1 MQTTRCGENIRTSQ
15 HPCAQSQAGVTN
27 VDDRISSVQELVHRQ
42 FHPGGSRLFARCA
55 VSRQTGRQAFHG
67 QLPQDRQAASRLDN
81 PVICSAATTQRG
93 SVRITGSCAGVRK
106 HVDRAQSHVP
116 PQTVTARLSGQ
127 AAGVAGYNPDLNALV
142 PLPVQDGEPQTQERS
157 QPQEINPSPAIKRV
171 PNCAMQIR
179 AARHGEI
186 SVYNRH
192 AWRAKLRN
200 VF

>member
-1 MQTTRCGENIRTSQ
+1 MQTTRRGINIRYSQ
-15 HPCAQSQAGVTN
+15 HSCANSLAGVTN
-27 VDDRISSVQELVHRQ
+27 VDGRTSSVPELVHRQ
-42 FHPGGSRLFARCA
+42 FHPGGSRSLVTGT
-55 VSRQTGRQAFHG
+55 VSRQTGRQAHHR
-67 QLPQDRQAASRLDN
+67 QLHEVRQNASPLDKRVISSVANPQRL
-81 PVICSAATTQRG
+81 
-93 SVRITGSCAGVRK
+93 SVRITGSCAAVRK
-106 HVDRAQSHVP
+106 HVVRAQSHVP

-127 AAGVAGYNPDLNALV
+127 AVGVVGYNPDLNALV
-142 PLPVQDGEPQTQERS
+142 SLPVQDGEPQTQERS